1 MMSKFMKTLC
11 KIAIPVTLQSMLQA
25 SFSIVDQI
33 MIGQLG
39 ETNISAV
46 GLCGNFSLIFSVV
59 IGAVSTV
66 AGILIAQFIGAEDT
80 KEAWCGFDVSL
91 ICGILISGIFMLASG
106 CFSRQILGLYTT
118 DTSIINT
125 GTVYFRIIA
134 FSYIPMAI
142 SNILSSWL
150 RCREHATI
158 PFLASFGAVGV
169 NTGLNYLLIFGK
181 FGFPCMGIRGAA
193 IATLISQLFNL
204 VVITAGFALCIR
216 KDGDKP
222 VWSLHF
228 SKITIKDYFIMI
240 MPILISEFLWSLGQN
255 VESAVYGHLGTS
267 NLAAYTLTCPI
278 QGLIVGALIYGYG
291 SFLIQYLTIQGL
303 IVGALSGLSAAAGVM
318 VGKRLGRKEYDEA
331 YTESKKIMYAG
342 LVGAVVV
349 SALLITMAGVYT
361 KLYRMDDSV
370 KSLGKILLI
379 VFALYAPVKV
389 ENMILGGGII
399 RSGGNTKIIMVIDIV
414 GTWCIGIP
422 MCLLAAYV
430 FKWGI
435 VGVYTLLTTEE
446 IFRLVVSLVI
456 FKRRKWMISLS

>member
-1 MMSKFMKTLC
+1 MSKFMKSLC

-59 IGAVSTV
+59 IGAVGTV
-66 AGILIAQFIGAEDT
+66 AGILISQFIGAEDT
-80 KEAWCGFDVSL
+80 KEAWCSFDVS
-91 ICGILISGIFMLASG
+91 IVCGIIVSAMFLLAAG
-106 CFSRQILGLYTT
+106 GFSTQILGLYTK
-118 DTSIINT
+118 DTGIINA
-125 GTVYFRIIA
+125 GAIYFKIVA
-134 FSYIPMAI
+134 FSYIPMAV
-142 SNILSSWL
+142 SNILSSWM
-150 RCREHATI
+150 RCKEHAAI
-158 PFLASFGAVGV
+158 PFWASFGAVAV

-181 FGFPCMGIRGAA
+181 FGFPCMGIKGAA

-204 VVITAGFALCIR
+204 AFIIIGFILSIR
-216 KDGDKP
+216 KDKDKP
-222 VWSLHF
+222 VLSLYF
-228 SKITIKDYFIMI
+228 KKITIKDYLIMI

-278 QGLIVGALIYGYG
+278 QGLIVGAL
-291 SFLIQYLTIQGL
+291 
-303 IVGALSGLSAAAGVM
+303 SGLSAAAGVM
-318 VGKRLGRKEYDEA
+318 VGKRLGKKEYDEA
-331 YTESKKIMYAG
+331 YIESKKIMYAG
-342 LVGAVVV
+342 LAGAIAV
-349 SALLITMAGVYT
+349 SSLLIIFAGVYT
-361 KLYRMDDSV
+361 SFYRVDYSV
-370 KSLGKILLI
+370 KELGKILLVI
-379 VFALYAPVKV
+379 FALYAPVKV

-422 MCLLAAYV
+422 LCMLAAYV
-430 FKWGI
+430 FNWGI

-446 IFRLVVSLVI
+446 IFRLVISLII
-456 FKRRKWMISLS
+456 FKKRKWMISLS

>member
-1 MMSKFMKTLC
+1 MGDTEDRKGKYEEIMMSKFMKSLC

-181 FGFPCMGIRGAA
+181 FGFPCMGIKGAA
-193 IATLISQLFNL
+193 IATFISQLFNL
-204 VVITAGFALCIR
+204 VVIAAGFALCIR

-222 VWSLHF
+222 VWSLRF

-278 QGLIVGALIYGYG
+278 QGLIVGAL
-291 SFLIQYLTIQGL
+291 
-303 IVGALSGLSAAAGVM
+303 SGLSAAAGVM

-342 LVGAVVV
+342 LAGAVVV

-361 KLYRMDDSV
+361 KLYRVDDSV

-446 IFRLVVSLVI
+446 IFRLAVSLAI

>member
-1 MMSKFMKTLC
+1 MSEFMKSLC

-66 AGILIAQFIGAEDT
+66 AGILIAQFIGAEDI
-80 KEAWCGFDVSL
+80 KEAWSSFDLSL
-91 ICGILISGIFMLASG
+91 ICGIIISTLFLLAAG
-106 CFSRQILGLYTT
+106 VLPLHILKLYTK
-118 DTSIINT
+118 DMSIINT
-125 GTVYFRIIA
+125 GAVYFRIVA
-134 FSYIPMAI
+134 FSYIPMAV
-142 SNILSSWL
+142 SNILSAWL

-158 PFLASFGAVGV
+158 PFLASFGAVAV

-181 FGFPCMGIRGAA
+181 SGLPCMGIKGAA

-204 VVITAGFALCIR
+204 IFIVIGFIYSIR

-222 VWSLHF
+222 VLSLHF
-228 SKITIKDYFIMI
+228 KKLTIRDYLIMI
-240 MPILISEFLWSLGQN
+240 MPILVSEFLWSLGQN
-255 VESAVYGHLGTS
+255 VESAVYGHLGIS

-278 QGLIVGALIYGYG
+278 QGLIVGAL
-291 SFLIQYLTIQGL
+291 
-303 IVGALSGLSAAAGVM
+303 SGLSAAAGVM
-318 VGKRLGRKEYDEA
+318 IGKRLGGKEYDEA
-331 YTESKKIMYAG
+331 YEESKKIMYAG
-342 LVGAVVV
+342 LIGSLVV
-349 SALLITMAGVYT
+349 SALLILLAGEYT
-361 KLYRMDDSV
+361 GLYRVDYSV
-370 KSLGKILLI
+370 KELGKILLI
-379 VFALYAPVKV
+379 IFALYAPVKV

-399 RSGGNTKIIMVIDIV
+399 RSGGNTKIIMAIDIV
-414 GTWCIGIP
+414 GTLCIGIP
-422 MCLLAAYV
+422 LCLLAAYI

-446 IFRLVVSLVI
+446 IFRLVVSLII